1 VVTSYPL
8 RAILHNPNATANI
21 AKWAVE
27 LDEFELDF
35 VPHHAGKSQELADFI
50 VDWMPSAGPH
60 GVQTIVSQSP
70 ELRSSLDPTGLSSL
84 MAPHVS
90 RGVLLL
96 APHRDQF
103 KYMVHLDFKATNNMA
118 EYEALLFGL
127 STALSLGVQ
136 QLLVK
141 GDNQLIVK

>member
-1 VVTSYPL
+1 VTSYPL
-8 RAILHNPNATANI
+8 RAILHNPNTTGNI

-27 LDEFELDF
+27 LAEFELDF

-90 RGVLLL
+90 RGYCSS
-96 APHRDQF
+96 PHIG
-103 KYMVHLDFKATNNMA
+103 TNSSIW
-118 EYEALLFGL
+118 YTWTSKQPTTWK
-127 STALSLGVQ
+127 STKPCSLG
-136 QLLVK
+136 
-141 GDNQLIVK
+141 